1 MQVKTKRR
9 LFIVL
14 ILTSSVAGMLTLKYM
29 RPEPHKNPIQD
40 TSMLIQGLDLA
51 PSKVTFEINSQ
62 GTVKPRTKTVLSAEI
77 SGQIIHISE
86 KFIAGGIFKKNE
98 ILMKIDP
105 TDYQVA
111 ADQADAFF
119 QQRQIEFNGAKSLRN
134 QGYRAESELA
144 SAKAALSA
152 AKASLVIA
160 KKNLDKTNIRLPYD
174 GMVSSK
180 DSDIGQYVN
189 PGNRL
194 GTAFAVDKAEIRLP
208 LTDQDLAFINL
219 PDAAD
224 IAETG
229 SFDGPLVTLSA
240 IQKGKYQEWNAH
252 IIRTEGIVDE
262 KSRVTYAVALVE
274 DPYNLLT
281 GSSDSENR
289 SPLPIGSFV
298 RATIQGHSFA
308 AIFKI
313 PRTAIRGKNELM
325 FIDSDNTLQIREV
338 DIIRADSQYAYIL
351 EGIKKGDRISIT
363 AIESPVNG
371 MKIHT
376 VDDKDKPEII
386 SESSSENVADA
397 K

>member
-9 LFIVL
+9 LFIAL
-14 ILTSSVAGMLTLKYM
+14 ILTSSIAGMLVLKNM
-29 RPEPHKNPIQD
+29 RPEPHKKPVED
-40 TSMLIQGLDLA
+40 SSTLIEVLNLI
-51 PSKVTFEINSQ
+51 PSNVTFEINSQ
-62 GTVKPRTKTVLSAEI
+62 GTVKPRTQTVLSAEI

-111 ADQADAFF
+111 VDQTEAFY
-119 QQRQIEFNGAKSLRN
+119 QQRQIEFNGAKSLRS

-174 GMVSSK
+174 GMVISK
-180 DSDIGQYVN
+180 DSDLGQYVS

-194 GTAFAVDKAEIRLP
+194 GTTFAIDKAEIRLP

-229 SFDGPLVTLSA
+229 SFDGPLVSLSA
-240 IQKGKYQEWNAH
+240 IQKGKYHEWNAH

-262 KSRVTYAVALVE
+262 KSRVTYAVAQID
-274 DPYNLLT
+274 DPYNLLKA
-281 GSSDSENR
+281 GSDSENR

-298 RATIQGHSFA
+298 RATIQGHNFA

-325 FIDSDNTLQIREV
+325 FIDADNKLQIREV
-338 DIIRADSQYAYIL
+338 DIVRADNQFAYLL
-351 EGIKKGDRISIT
+351 EGIKEGDRISIT

-371 MKIHT
+371 MNVRTQSDSAKQENIT
-376 VDDKDKPEII
+376 KSN
-386 SESSSENVADA
+386 SETVADT